1 MREEKISVP
10 LPISERSKFKSIIL
24 LVKLSKPLFKIY
36 DHNGRE
42 KQGRKP
48 QFIVT
53 LYSLLHCFFQSI
65 IYKIPFSPALSKK
78 LSLSLLPR
86 AQACALLCSFMPGC
100 QGHDALQFIV
110 LDPPFCNHNSSTL
123 QLTASHSS
131 SCSLHF
137 VHHSNASLYHNLCH
151 TFNCMGRLPYMPPIC
166 HNHH

>member
-10 LPISERSKFKSIIL
+10 LPISERSKFESIIL
-24 LVKLSKPLFKIY
+24 LVKLSKPLFKIC

-53 LYSLLHCFFQSI
+53 LYSSASSNLSYTRF
-65 IYKIPFSPALSKK
+65 PFSPALSKK
-78 LSLSLLPR
+78 LPLSLLPR

-131 SCSLHF
+131 SCSLCTILMLLYITICAK
-137 VHHSNASLYHNLCH
+137 HSTAWVVSR
-151 TFNCMGRLPYMPPIC
+151 GA
-166 HNHH
+166 